1 MAQVVRTMENPSS
14 VAQPLGRY
22 SQLTRVKSQEML
34 YLAGQVAVDAGGNMV
49 GVGDVVAQVRQVYE
63 NIGNVLESAGAT
75 FRNVIQFTTYLSGRD
90 LIGLFMTKRN
100 RIVDELYPDGDFPPS
115 TLLIIDSL
123 MDEEMLLEVTTVA
136 AI

>member
-1 MAQVVRTMENPSS
+1 MSQLDRTMENPSS
-14 VAQPLGRY
+14 VAPPLGRY
-22 SQLTRVKSQEML
+22 SQLARVKPQEML
-34 YLAGQVAVDAGGNMV
+34 YLAGQVAVDANGDMV
-49 GVGDVVAQVRQVYE
+49 GVGDVVAQVKQVYE

-75 FRNVIQFTTYLSGRD
+75 FRNVVQFTTYLSGRD
-90 LIGLFMTKRN
+90 LIGPFMAERN

>member
-1 MAQVVRTMENPSS
+1 MGKLERTMENPSS

-22 SQLTRVKSQEML
+22 SQLARVKPQEML
-34 YLAGQVAVDAGGNMV
+34 YLAGQVAVDADGNMV

-75 FRNVIQFTTYLSGRD
+75 FRNVVQFTTYLSSRE
-90 LIGLFMTKRN
+90 LIGPFMAERN
-100 RIVDELYPDGDFPPS
+100 RIVDKLYPDGDFPPS

>member
-1 MAQVVRTMENPSS
+1 MGKLDRTMENPSS
-14 VAQPLGRY
+14 VAHPLGRY
-22 SQLTRVKSQEML
+22 SQLARVKPQEML
-34 YLAGQVAVDAGGNMV
+34 YLAGQVAVDADGNMV

-63 NIGNVLESAGAT
+63 NIGNVLEAAGAT
-75 FRNVIQFTTYLSGRD
+75 FRNVIQFTTYLSDRE
-90 LIGLFMTKRN
+90 LIEPFMAERN
-100 RIVDELYPDGDFPPS
+100 KIVDELYPDGDFPPS

>member
-1 MAQVVRTMENPSS
+1 
-14 VAQPLGRY
+14 
-22 SQLTRVKSQEML
+22 ML
-34 YLAGQVAVDAGGNMV
+34 YLAGQVAVDAEGNMV

-90 LIGLFMTKRN
+90 LIGPFMAERN
-100 RIVDELYPDGDFPPS
+100 TIVDQLYPDGDFPPS

>member
-1 MAQVVRTMENPSS
+1 
-14 VAQPLGRY
+14 
-22 SQLTRVKSQEML
+22 ML
-34 YLAGQVAVDAGGNMV
+34 YLAGQVAVDADGNMV

-63 NIGNVLESAGAT
+63 NIGNVLEAAGAT
-75 FRNVIQFTTYLSGRD
+75 FRNVIQFTTYLSDRE
-90 LIGLFMTKRN
+90 LIEPFMAERN
-100 RIVDELYPDGDFPPS
+100 KIVDELYPDGDFPPS

>member
-1 MAQVVRTMENPSS
+1 MAQLDRTMENPSS

-22 SQLTRVKSQEML
+22 SQLARVKPNEML
-34 YLAGQVAVDAGGNMV
+34 YLAGQVAVDADGNMV

-63 NIGNVLESAGAT
+63 NIGNVLEAAGAT
-75 FRNVIQFTTYLSGRD
+75 FRNVIQFTTYLSGRE
-90 LIGLFMTKRN
+90 LIEPFMAERN
-100 RIVDELYPDGDFPPS
+100 KIVDELYPDGDFPPS

>member
-22 SQLTRVKSQEML
+22 SQLARVKSQEML

-90 LIGLFMTKRN
+90 LIKPFMAERN
-100 RIVDELYPDGDFPPS
+100 TIVDELYPDGDFPPS

>member
-1 MAQVVRTMENPSS
+1 MTQYSRTMENPSS
-14 VAQPLGRY
+14 VAKPLGRY
-22 SQLTRVKSQEML
+22 SQIARVRPQEML
-34 YLAGQVAVDAGGNMV
+34 YIAGQVAVDADGNMV
-49 GVGDVVAQVRQVYE
+49 GLGDVVAQVRQVYE

-75 FRNVIQFTTYLSGRD
+75 FRNVVQFTTYLSSRD
-90 LIGLFMTKRN
+90 LIGPFMAERN
-100 RIVDELYPDGDFPPS
+100 KIVDGLYPDGDFPPS